1 MSGKPAAR
9 LGDPTACPLPG
20 HGSNPIAA
28 GSPDVL
34 FDGLPAARLGDVSAC
49 GGAMSGGL
57 IANVLINGKP
67 AAVLGSVGS
76 HGNVVVG
83 GSGTVIIG
91 TSGGG
96 AAFSGISALAS
107 PLTRDVFDEKVQLV
121 DSENGMPIADY
132 PYFAITSE
140 GTHYSG
146 RTNKQGYTQRM
157 PTEQASDISIFWG
170 DEALHK
176 QDEI

>member
-20 HGSNPIAA
+20 HGNNPIAA

-34 FDGLPAARLGDVSAC
+34 FDGLPAARQGDASAC
-49 GGAMSGGL
+49 GGAMSGNV
-57 IANVLINGKP
+57 IPNVLINGKP

-91 TSGGG
+91 TSSVG
-96 AAFSGISALAS
+96 AAFSGITALAGH
-107 PLTRDVFDEKVQLV
+107 LTQDVFDEKVQLV
-121 DSENGMPIADY
+121 DSVSGAPITDY
-132 PYFAITSE
+132 PYFAITSA
-140 GTHYSG
+140 GTRYSG
-146 RTNKQGYTQRM
+146 RTDSQGNTQRI
-157 PTEQASDISIFWG
+157 PTEQASNISIFWG

-176 QDEI
+176 QDEA

>member
-49 GGAMSGGL
+49 GGAMSGNV
-57 IANVLINGKP
+57 IANVLINGLP

-96 AAFSGISALAS
+96 AALSGITPLEGHLAQ
-107 PLTRDVFDEKVQLV
+107 DVFDEKIQLV
-121 DSENGMPIADY
+121 DSASGAPIADY

-140 GTHYSG
+140 GMRYSG
-146 RTNKQGYTQRM
+146 RTDSQGNTQRM
-157 PTEQASDISIFWG
+157 TTEQASDISIFWG

-176 QDEI
+176 QEEV

>member
-1 MSGKPAAR
+1 MPGKPAAR

-20 HGSNPIAA
+20 HGNNPIAA
-28 GSPDVL
+28 GSPD
-34 FDGLPAARLGDVSAC
+34 
-49 GGAMSGGL
+49 
-57 IANVLINGKP
+57 VLINGKP

-96 AAFSGISALAS
+96 AAFSGITPLEGHLAQ
-107 PLTRDVFDEKVQLV
+107 DVFDEKIQLV
-121 DSENGMPIADY
+121 DSASGAPIADY
-132 PYFAITSE
+132 PYFAIISE

-146 RTNKQGYTQRM
+146 RTDSQGNTERI
-157 PTEQASDISIFWG
+157 PTEQASDISVFWG
-170 DEALHK
+170 DEALYK

>member
-9 LGDPTACPLPG
+9 LNDPTACPIPG

-34 FDGLPAARLGDVSAC
+34 FDGLPAARQGDPTAC
-49 GGAMSGGL
+49 GSTLAGAV
-57 IANVLINGKP
+57 IPTVLINGMP

-76 HGNVVVG
+76 HGNVVTA
-83 GSGTVIIG
+83 GSGAVLIG

-96 AAFSGISALAS
+96 ATFSGISTLAS
-107 PLTRDVFDEKVQLV
+107 HLTQDIFDEKIQLV
-121 DSENGMPIADY
+121 DSVSGAPIADY

-140 GTHYSG
+140 GKHYSG
-146 RTNKQGYTQRM
+146 RTDSQGNTQRM

-170 DEALHK
+170 DEALYK
-176 QDEI
+176 QNEA

>member
-9 LGDPTACPLPG
+9 LGDPTACPIPG

-34 FDGLPAARLGDVSAC
+34 FDGKPAARMGDASAC
-49 GGAMSGGL
+49 GGALVGNV
-57 IANVLINGKP
+57 IPNVLINGKP
-67 AAVLGSVGS
+67 ATTIGTVGS
-76 HGNVVVG
+76 HGNVVVA

-96 AAFSGISALAS
+96 AAFSGISALAHH
-107 PLTRDVFDEKVQLV
+107 LTPDVFDEKVQLV
-121 DSENGMPIADY
+121 DSASGMPVADY

-140 GTHYSG
+140 GTHYYG
-146 RTNKQGYTQRM
+146 RTDVQGNTQRM
-157 PTEQASDISIFWG
+157 PTEQASNISIFWG